1 MYYDG
6 GDDAIALK
14 SGLCDAGSRFDTP
27 TANVRVQHV
36 VARTRDACF
45 CTGSEN
51 AAGIHNVS
59 VHDLNCRDS
68 PRGILLKDDVPKS
81 NMNFSSISMSDINST
96 ATGPGGVGEAFS
108 ILAVDTIRV
117 ADVAGAG
124 VQAAGSLS
132 SVANA
137 NFSNVTI
144 TGPPDGSGHG
154 WHCKS
159 NVTGVRAVGTVSPPL
174 CHTVWGSRAHLPRKS
189 ASPRSREAT
198 SPVV

>member
-1 MYYDG
+1 MNYDG

-14 SGLCDAGSRFDTP
+14 SGLCDAGSRFDMP
-27 TANVRVQHV
+27 TANVRIQHV

-59 VHDLNCRDS
+59 VLGLSCRDS
-68 PRGILLKDDVPKS
+68 PRGILLKDDMPKS
-81 NMNFSSISMSDINST
+81 NMSFVSISMNDINST

-108 ILAVDTIRV
+108 ILAVETIRV
-117 ADVAGAG
+117 TDVDGTG

-132 SVANA
+132 SVTNA

-144 TGPPDGSGHG
+144 SGPPDGSGHG

-159 NVTGVRAVGTVSPPL
+159 NVTGVRIAGTVSPPL
-174 CHTVWGSRAHLPRKS
+174 CHTAAGSVSSGTYRQSVDDKKYI
-189 ASPRSREAT
+189 
-198 SPVV
+198 VVP